1 MHTKEDRLNRD
12 KMRILLATEAAGGGV
27 GRHILDLADGLSK
40 KGHEVHVIYS
50 PLRMDKKFAQRKEE
64 LNNVNFSKLPV
75 KHEMSLADI
84 KMVIQLRAYIKENGP
99 FDIVHGHS
107 SKAGALMRLS
117 ALGLNTV
124 SFYTPHAFSTMNPN
138 LNWVKRKLYSL
149 IEQLLALISDGIIL
163 VSEDEYGHA
172 NSLGLN
178 EKKLHIVHNGI
189 APIKFQSRITIR
201 KELGISGNEV
211 VIGFVGRLV
220 PQKAPDLLLKAFKLV
235 EQEFDNIRLIYIG
248 DGPLKSDL
256 EEMLT
261 DNILKGKVYFLG
273 EADGQELISAFD
285 IFALPSLYEGM
296 PYVLLEALSAGLP
309 IIATRVGGVRELVE
323 DGVNGYLALYDKVN
337 FADKIK
343 KVIMDTSMKQMFSF
357 NSREKSE
364 IYTLE
369 RMTRETINV
378 YMNNTE
384 LKKVIYTD

>member
-1 MHTKEDRLNRD
+1 
-12 KMRILLATEAAGGGV
+12 
-27 GRHILDLADGLSK
+27 
-40 KGHEVHVIYS
+40 
-50 PLRMDKKFAQRKEE
+50 
-64 LNNVNFSKLPV
+64 
-75 KHEMSLADI
+75 
-84 KMVIQLRAYIKENGP
+84 
-99 FDIVHGHS
+99 
-107 SKAGALMRLS
+107 
-117 ALGLNTV
+117 
-124 SFYTPHAFSTMNPN
+124 
-138 LNWVKRKLYSL
+138 
-149 IEQLLALISDGIIL
+149 
-163 VSEDEYGHA
+163 
-172 NSLGLN
+172 
-178 EKKLHIVHNGI
+178 
-189 APIKFQSRITIR
+189 
-201 KELGISGNEV
+201 
-211 VIGFVGRLV
+211 V